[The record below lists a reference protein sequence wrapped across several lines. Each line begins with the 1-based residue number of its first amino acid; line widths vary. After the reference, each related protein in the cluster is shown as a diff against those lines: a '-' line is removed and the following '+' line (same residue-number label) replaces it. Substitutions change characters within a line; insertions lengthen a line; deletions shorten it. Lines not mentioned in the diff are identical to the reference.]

1 MADDKTKICPYCREE
16 ISNFARK
23 CRYCGERVG
32 EPLTRELKLTVD
44 DIGRPEESRDVRG
57 ETLVGAYQAL
67 QAELKEKKQTIQNQ
81 RKRSLMS
88 LPSVKKTLAT
98 LLVVAVI
105 AALVWAGVWIVRF
118 AGRQGEH
125 LKDVHA
131 REILKQAN
139 DYKASGSLVEALT
152 TAYEALEVDPESE
165 LVQSMLSDIRAD
177 IRDQMQKLYRKR
189 QYDQVTAYADRV
201 LQVEPGDTQVMMFA
215 RLAEEDKSRYALM
228 LAGIVTDAQGNVVA
242 AIETYRQG
250 QKNVIVGDTFMDME
264 VLHIDETNK
273 LVSLYDNKR
282 HAHLKV
288 GRGGCTFEDNQ

>member
-1 MADDKTKICPYCREE
+1 MTDDKTKICPYCREE

-67 QAELKEKKQTIQNQ
+67 QAELKEKKQTIQKQ

-105 AALVWAGVWIVRF
+105 AALVWGGVWTVRF

-152 TAYEALEVDPESE
+152 TAYEALEAHPESE

-189 QYDQVTAYADRV
+189 QYDQVIAYADRV

-215 RLAEEDKSRYALM
+215 RLAEEDKTRYALT

-242 AIETYRQG
+242 AIETFRAG
-250 QKNVIVGDTFMDME
+250 QKNVVVGDTFMDME
-264 VLHIDETNK
+264 VLHINETNK

-282 HAHLKV
+282 HTHLKV
-288 GRGGCTFEDNQ
+288 GKGGCSFEDDR